1 MMTSPDAKIF
11 IAKLQQMPQAKFE
24 DIYLRLISD
33 VENDK
38 NSNTK

>member
-1 MMTSPDAKIF
+1 MTLLDAKIF
-11 IAKLQQMPQAKFE
+11 IAKLRQMPQKQFN

-38 NSNTK
+38 YLDK

>member
-1 MMTSPDAKIF
+1 MMTLPDAKTF
-11 IAKLQQMPQAKFE
+11 IAKLRQMPQTKFD

-38 NSNTK
+38 RKDK

>member
-1 MMTSPDAKIF
+1 MTLPDAKTF
-11 IAKLQQMPQAKFE
+11 IDKLRQMPQTKFE

-38 NSNTK
+38 RKDK

>member
-1 MMTSPDAKIF
+1 MMTLPDAKTF
-11 IAKLQQMPQAKFE
+11 IAKLRQMPQTKFN

-38 NSNTK
+38 CIDK

>member
-1 MMTSPDAKIF
+1 MTLPDAKTCID
-11 IAKLQQMPQAKFE
+11 KLRQMPQKSFD
-24 DIYLRLISD
+24 DIYERLIAD

>member
-1 MMTSPDAKIF
+1 MMTLPDSKTF
-11 IAKLQQMPQAKFE
+11 IDKLQQMPQDKFD

-38 NSNTK
+38 RINK

>member
-1 MMTSPDAKIF
+1 MTLPDAKTF
-11 IAKLQQMPQAKFE
+11 IDKLRQMSQTKFE

-38 NSNTK
+38 RKDK